1 MTPMEI
7 RHSVQVLQ
15 AQGQSLR
22 EISRLLRLSRNTVR
36 RILRTPDTRDAPT
49 PQAGAGPL
57 EPALQQ
63 RLQEVYARAR
73 GNAVRMGQI
82 LGEED
87 GLSLPYSTL
96 TRWVRRA
103 ELRQRPKRSGQYHF
117 EPGQEMQHDTSPHRL
132 EVAGAGQ
139 LAQCASLVLA
149 YSQRLFMQYYARF
162 TRLEAKHFL
171 LQAAQFMDGT
181 CPRCVIDNTSVM
193 VVGGNGPDA
202 VIAPEM
208 KAFARSLGF
217 EFMAHR
223 LNDPN
228 RKARIERPFAWIEGN
243 FLPGRRFDS
252 FEDVNAQARRWC
264 MEVANA
270 KPKRSLGMAPEA
282 AYVLEKPHLRGLPAL
297 LPSVYEVFE
306 RVVDLYG
313 FVSVDTNR
321 YSVPER
327 LVGQTVT
334 VYKHFERIDIH
345 ARRVLV
351 ASHARLV
358 GVRDMRSTLPGHH
371 TVPRREPRQ
380 PSLHAQGLCGQHP
393 LLDRYVA
400 ALAQHRRGR
409 DTRALQRL
417 LQIKRTYP
425 LQPLLAALEQA
436 LKYGLFDLVRLER
449 LVLRHVAGDFFA
461 LDDHDQDQ
469 DCDPGSDPDSEIF
482 PDDPP
487 HDA

>member
-1 MTPMEI
+1 M
-7 RHSVQVLQ
+7 LQ

-193 VVGGNGPDA
+193 VVGGSGPDA

-469 DCDPGSDPDSEIF
+469 DCDPDSDPDSEIF